1 VRSVVRIYP
10 GPPYS
15 AAGTHMWGCSSVGRA
30 PALQAG
36 GQRFD
41 PVQLHQRFSAKL
53 IRCFQIAARLMLLIQ
68 PDADLETGWSGLWT
82 WPEGFLTASGR
93 AVRETDE
100 TVWMFDNEIDW
111 VIAHRAQVPRTD
123 CREAAGR
130 TFVAMTRIQGRAHCR
145 VATVRCRGECKC
157 SM

>member
-1 VRSVVRIYP
+1 MRSVVRIYP
-10 GPPYS
+10 GPPHS
-15 AAGTHMWGCSSVGRA
+15 AAGTHIWGCSSVGRA

-41 PVQLHQRFSAKL
+41 PAQLHQTL
-53 IRCFQIAARLMLLIQ
+53 IHCFQIASRLHGRELFAFPFGDYREPIWKQAASKQQVSLPPQ
-68 PDADLETGWSGLWT
+68 GGPLAKRRAGL
-82 WPEGFLTASGR
+82 
-93 AVRETDE
+93 
-100 TVWMFDNEIDW
+100 MFDNEIDW
-111 VIAHRAQVPRTD
+111 VIAHRARVPRTG

-145 VATVRCRGECKC
+145 VVTSNCRSECKC